1 MANRK
6 GQGLSINMLVI
17 IALAV
22 FVVFIVLGF
31 TTGGWTRFA
40 GLFGAATTGA
50 GSGID
55 AAAIT
60 CDNYCSLYVNAGSPT
75 VAGGDT
81 WDKRLIS
88 VRTDIDIDGDG
99 FADTC
104 DSLGCEDG
112 YYCVKD
118 PGVTGTLEK
127 DPKNFA
133 AEGPISTCRIN
144 T

>member
-31 TTGGWTRFA
+31 TTGGWTKFA

-75 VAGGDT
+75 VVGGDT

-99 FADTC
+99 KAEGCTKTT
-104 DSLGCEDG
+104 CEDG
-112 YYCVKD
+112 YYCVAD
-118 PGVTGTLEK
+118 PGVTGTLS
-127 DPKNFA
+127 NRSTGTQ
-133 AEGPISTCRIN
+133 AEGPLSTCLIN